1 MTQRSSREASLSLSL
16 TLAFALA
23 LSACSTNDPIQVD
36 AMIAQDAT
44 GEDGASIDS
53 GVGDGP
59 AVDALPGDVSS
70 SDAVADTSTP
80 SDAAPNP
87 DANTAPLPRGLKW
100 VRNNPMFVSG
110 LTVSMG
116 APTAAAVTDYFTGF
130 QVNALHLWE
139 TGLPDELNN
148 WRKHA
153 GSSMRFVSWVYKDG
167 TSLTNK
173 KLIGGLPAGSP
184 GRIGFQISD
193 EPNDMIHFNAMVAG
207 AQAVRKADPDALLIF
222 NFTYNLP
229 QLDQALAQSG
239 SSSEMDVY
247 SYDVYTRSNG
257 AYEHLARY
265 RTVGLKYGRPYW
277 RYIRC
282 YLPSLDKDDALTES
296 DARWDAFS
304 GLVYGYTGHT
314 WFLYQVAANHKLQP
328 ALFAAPGSFAS
339 AKAAA
344 FTYVA
349 KINTELQHLGRA
361 ITQLTSTD
369 VRYTPSIGLLQ
380 PAKTKPFAPGAGGD
394 PYITKI
400 AGKGGAAVDYLVGFF
415 KDAAGEQYVMLQNVK
430 HVNGSFP
437 VDLLV
442 GPVTFEVDLDFK
454 GATLDKTKLLSLDKT
469 TGKVA
474 ALPLTSL
481 GGAKA
486 RLSVT
491 LAAGDPVLFKYATGA
506 PFALGK

>member
-1 MTQRSSREASLSLSL
+1 MMETSRWYVGLA
-16 TLAFALA
+16 LAFMLALA
-23 LSACSTNDPIQVD
+23 PACSTKDSPVTTD
-36 AMIAQDAT
+36 AVVALDTAAE
-44 GEDGASIDS
+44 GGGPLDS
-53 GVGDGP
+53 GP
-59 AVDALPGDVSS
+59 AVDTPLA
-70 SDAVADTSTP
+70 SDAVFSDGTP
-80 SDAAPNP
+80 DAATP
-87 DANTAPLPRGLKW
+87 DATIKPDATTKPLPRGLKW

-110 LTVSMG
+110 LVTSMK
-116 APTAAAVTDYFTGF
+116 APSASAVTDYFSGF
-130 QVNALHLWE
+130 KANALHLWE
-139 TGLPDELNN
+139 TGLPTELDG

-153 GSSMRFVSWVYKDG
+153 GASMRFVSWVHKDG
-167 TSLTNK
+167 TSHTNK
-173 KLIGGLPAGSP
+173 KLIGGLPANSP

-193 EPNDMIHFNAMVAG
+193 EPNDMTHFNAMVTA
-207 AQAVRKADPDALLIF
+207 ATAVRKADPDALLIF

-239 SSSEMDVY
+239 SSTEMDVY

-265 RTVGLKYGRPYW
+265 RTVGLKYNRPYW
-277 RYIRC
+277 RYIRG
-282 YLPSLDKDDALTES
+282 YLPSFDKDDALTES

-314 WFLYQVAANHKLQP
+314 WFLYQIATGHNLQP
-328 ALFAAPGSFAS
+328 AFFAAPGSYA
-339 AKAAA
+339 AKKTAA
-344 FTYVA
+344 FSFVA
-349 KINTELQHLGRA
+349 TINTELKQLGRA

-380 PAKTKPFAPGAGGD
+380 PKKTQPFAPGAGGD

-400 AGKGGAAVDYLVGFF
+400 AGKGGAAADYLVGFF
-415 KDAAGEQYVMLQNVK
+415 TDAAGERYVMLQNVK
-430 HVNGSFP
+430 HVNGTFP

-454 GATLDKTKLLSLDKT
+454 SAAVDKTKLLSLDKS
-469 TGKVA
+469 TGKLT
-474 ALPLTSL
+474 ALPLTGL
-481 GGAKA
+481 GGSKA